1 MLEIAAI
8 KSSLFS
14 SLMTGL
20 MTTVSPNYAQLDT
33 YVIASEKC
41 VNVCMNV
48 DIKPNA
54 VRVPELVTSTVG
66 IAENVQ

>member
-8 KSSLFS
+8 KSSLLS

-20 MTTVSPNYAQLDT
+20 MTTVSPNYAQLDS

-41 VNVCMNV
+41 SNICMKV
-48 DIKPNA
+48 DVKSDA
-54 VRVPELVTSTVG
+54 LQDPEPSDL
-66 IAENVQ
+66 NYK